1 MRKKMEVGMKEK
13 NRFLT
18 VLFIFSLVFILV
30 GASSVFASGG
40 TEKGPITLRTLVFK
54 GWAREPALQLQVPVY
69 EKLTGVKIQIEE
81 VPFGQLHE
89 KMILDFASKS
99 GNYDIVTPLTDW
111 SPEMIRGEYLAPLDS
126 YIAKDPPEDWPNAF
140 PKALLEPQMSN
151 GKLYGLPCHD
161 GPIMFYYRKDL
172 FENPKEKA
180 DFKAKYNYDLAPAET
195 WDQFLD
201 QCKFFTR
208 PDKGLT
214 GTVLASKQGGQ
225 QLPYDFFIM
234 LWSYGGQI
242 FDKAYHPTFNS
253 PAGVDAL
260 QFYVDLRNKHNVTPK
275 ASTTYDET
283 ENGPIYLE
291 GNAATMWHWSHIAV
305 WAEMPDRSKIIGQN
319 GIGLVPVAK
328 KGIPHTTMLGYW
340 YFAVSNASKHKDATY
355 KAINWLT
362 NKANDKLDAQNGTV
376 GCRFSTYHDP
386 EILKQFPFYPS
397 IEKTLAA
404 GTNTLPKVPE
414 YAQIDDAIGVAV
426 SKVLAGETTAKA
438 ALDDA
443 AAKVDEMMKKAGYY
457 K

>member
-1 MRKKMEVGMKEK
+1 MKMK
-13 NRFLT
+13 NRGVM
-18 VLFIFSLVFILV
+18 VLFVFVLAILLV
-30 GASSVFASGG
+30 GASTAFASGAKEG
-40 TEKGPITLRTLVFK
+40 GPITLRTLVFK
-54 GWAREPALQLQVPVY
+54 GWAREPALQLQVPIY
-69 EKLTGVKIQIEE
+69 EKLTGVKLQLEE

-89 KMILDFASKS
+89 KMILDFASKA
-99 GNYDIVTPLTDW
+99 GNYDLVTPLTDW
-111 SPEMIRGEYLAPLDS
+111 TPELLRGEYLAPLDA
-126 YIAKDPPEDWPNAF
+126 YIAKDPPEDWPKAF
-140 PKALLEPQMSN
+140 PDALLKPQTAN

-172 FENPKEKA
+172 FEDPKEKA
-180 DFKAKYNYDLAPAET
+180 DFKAKYGYDLAPAET

-208 PDKGLT
+208 PDKGLY

-234 LWSYGGQI
+234 LWSFGGQI
-242 FDKAYHPTFNS
+242 FDSSYHPTFNS
-253 PAGVDAL
+253 QEGIDAL
-260 QFYVDLRNKHNVTPK
+260 QFYVDLRNKYSVTPK

-305 WAEMPDRSKIIGQN
+305 WSAMPDRSKIIGKN

-340 YFAVSNASKHKDATY
+340 YFAVSNASKNKEATY
-355 KAINWLT
+355 KAIKWLT
-362 NKANDKLDAQNGTV
+362 NKENDKLDALNGTV
-376 GCRFSTYHDP
+376 GCRISTYRDP
-386 EILKQFPFYPS
+386 DILKQFPFYPD

-414 YAQIDDAIGVAV
+414 YAQIDDEIGVAV
-426 SKVLAGETTAKA
+426 SKVLAGE
-438 ALDDA
+438 A
-443 AAKVDEMMKKAGYY
+443 AAKSALDTAAANVEALMKKAGYY

>member
-1 MRKKMEVGMKEK
+1 MKKK

-18 VLFIFSLVFILV
+18 VLFVITLAFLLV
-30 GASSVFASGG
+30 GASSVFAGG
-40 TEKGPITLRTLVFK
+40 GKESGPITLRTLVFK

-140 PKALLEPQMSN
+140 PKALLEPQMAN

-208 PDKGLT
+208 PDIGLT

-242 FDKAYHPTFNS
+242 FDASYHPTFNS
-253 PAGVDAL
+253 QAGVDAL
-260 QFYVDLRNKHNVTPK
+260 QFYVDLRNKYNVTPK

-328 KGIPHTTMLGYW
+328 KGIAHTTMLGYW
-340 YFAVSNASKHKDATY
+340 YFAVSSASKNKDATY

-386 EILKQFPFYPS
+386 DILKQFPFYPS

-426 SKVLAGETTAKA
+426 SKVLAGESTAKA

>member
-1 MRKKMEVGMKEK
+1 MKKK

-18 VLFIFSLVFILV
+18 VLFVITLAFLLV
-30 GASSVFASGG
+30 GATSVFAGG
-40 TEKGPITLRTLVFK
+40 GKESGPITLRTLVFK
-54 GWAREPALQLQVPVY
+54 GWAREPALLLQVPVY
-69 EKLTGVKIQIEE
+69 EKLTGVKIQVEE

-140 PKALLEPQMSN
+140 PKALLDPQTAN

-242 FDKAYHPTFNS
+242 FDAKYHPTFNS